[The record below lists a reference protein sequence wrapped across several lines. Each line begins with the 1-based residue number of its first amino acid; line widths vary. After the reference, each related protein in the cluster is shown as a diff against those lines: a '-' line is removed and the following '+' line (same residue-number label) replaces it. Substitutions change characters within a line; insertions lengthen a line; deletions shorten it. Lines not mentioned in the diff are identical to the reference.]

1 MASTTGLL
9 LINLGTPESPEP
21 DDVGRYLKEFLADP
35 FVIDIPAPLRW
46 LLVNVLIVP
55 RRKHASSELYKKVWG
70 PEGSPL
76 MVHSLK
82 LNDEVRKL
90 AKAQYGDNVVV
101 ELGMRYGQPSL
112 EKAIG
117 KLLTSGVT
125 RIVAFPL
132 YPQYSLAATETA
144 IVKVKEIL
152 KVRDYRGT
160 VDFIP
165 AFYHH
170 EAYLDAVVKVSK
182 PVLDATPWDKIL
194 FSYHGLPERQVMKTD
209 PTGQHCNKTGGC
221 CDAIIP
227 ANVNCYR
234 AQSYAT
240 TRSLVQRLKLT
251 NEQTLVGFQS
261 RLGRTPW
268 IRPHSD
274 EFYRTLPK
282 QGVKRLLVM
291 SPSFV
296 ADCLETL
303 EEIQIRG
310 REEFRENG
318 GEELTLVPSLNGS
331 PVWAEAVLKIAAKYL
346 PRQKDIDTV
355 DFEKK

>member
-1 MASTTGLL
+1 MAKTGLL
-9 LINLGTPESPEP
+9 LINLGTPDSAEP
-21 DDVGRYLKEFLADP
+21 NDVGNYLKEFLADP

-55 RRKHASSELYKKVWG
+55 RRKHASSLLYKKVWG
-70 PEGSPL
+70 PDGSPL
-76 MVHSLK
+76 LAYSVK
-82 LNDEVRKL
+82 LHAAVAALARK
-90 AKAQYGDNVVV
+90 QYGDEVVV

-112 EKAIG
+112 DQAIG
-117 KLLTSGVT
+117 KLLDRNVT

-144 IVKVKEIL
+144 IVKVREIL
-152 KVRDYRGT
+152 AARRFEGK

-165 AFYHH
+165 AFYEH
-170 EAYLDAVVKVSK
+170 EAYLDAVTAVTK
-182 PVLDATPWDKIL
+182 PALNAIAWDKVL

-209 PTGQHCNKTGGC
+209 PTGQLCNKVGNC
-221 CDAIIP
+221 CDKIVE
-227 ANVNCYR
+227 ANQNCYR

-240 TRSLVQRLKLT
+240 TRALIRHLNLDPA
-251 NEQTLVGFQS
+251 QTLVGFQS

-274 EFYRTLPK
+274 EFYRSLPK
-282 QGVKRLLVM
+282 QGVKRLAVV

-318 GEELTLVPSLNGS
+318 GEDLVLVPSLNAS
-331 PVWAEAVLKIAAKYL
+331 PVWAEAVLRIAAPKL
-346 PRQKDIDTV
+346 PPPGEIDTV
-355 DFEKK
+355 DFGKK